1 MPRRKYRL
9 FTLCSVI
16 VLFLLYRVARNSWE
30 EPPGF
35 SNLQPPAF
43 PLDSEADPE
52 SNIERPKPLPE
63 GVDPP
68 VVPVEDFAKVE
79 VPDLKEQDEP
89 APVDRLALQKEEQE
103 QQQEASTKGSGPQAG
118 SDTQVEPQQPEVPA
132 EKVHWVKQPENFPLA
147 EDKITK
153 LPSGTPKK
161 IPKIQFEFAPETAEA
176 KARREIR
183 LQNITGE
190 IERSW
195 GAYRKYAWM
204 HDELSPVTGESRDPF
219 CGWAATLVDSLDT
232 LWIAGLTEAFDDAA
246 TAVADIDFTWSTR
259 RDIPVFETT
268 IRYLGGL
275 LAAYD
280 VSGGAAGKY
289 KILLDKAIE
298 LAEVL
303 MGVFDTPNRMPDLYY
318 KWEPQ
323 YASQPR
329 RASQVG
335 IAELG
340 TLSMEFTRLAQ
351 LTGSHKYYDAI
362 NRITDALIEMQKSR
376 HVSIPGLFPQGID
389 ASGCKRIMRPDPK
402 AMSDAAQSQLTQNK
416 DLGAPV
422 GYTGDE
428 DIITPAGHAPIDD
441 ERELLAD
448 QDPRLQKRGTDT
460 ELKDGWVAE
469 GVQPRKRPPY
479 NAKGEGVDWDCEPQA
494 LVPDSYAGYYYSMG
508 GSQDSA
514 YEYFPKVCTL
524 NNVSE
529 AAIDM

>member
-1 MPRRKYRL
+1 M
-9 FTLCSVI
+9 
-16 VLFLLYRVARNSWE
+16 LYRVARNSWE
-30 EPPGF
+30 EPAGYG
-35 SNLQPPAF
+35 NLQPPPF
-43 PLDSEADPE
+43 PLDHEADPE
-52 SNIERPKPLPE
+52 SDIERPQKLPD
-63 GVDPP
+63 GVEPP
-68 VVPVEDFAKVE
+68 IVAVEDFAKVE
-79 VPDLKEQDEP
+79 VPDLKEQDDP

-103 QQQEASTKGSGPQAG
+103 EKGESSTKGSEPQAG
-118 SDTQVEPQQPEVPA
+118 PDAQSEPQEPESPSVAEAPAPKASA
-132 EKVHWVKQPENFPLA
+132 EKVHWVKQLENFPLA
-147 EDKITK
+147 EEKVAR
-153 LPSGTPKK
+153 LPSGIPKK
-161 IPKIQFEFAPETAEA
+161 IPKIQHQFAPETAEA
-176 KARREIR
+176 KTRRETR

-204 HDELSPVTGESRDPF
+204 HDELSPVSGEHRDPF

-232 LWIAGLTEAFDDAA
+232 LWIAGLRDEFDNAVN
-246 TAVADIDFTWSTR
+246 AVAEIDFTWSTR

-280 VSGGAAGKY
+280 LSGGAEGSH
-289 KILLDKAIE
+289 KILLDKALE

-329 RASQVG
+329 RAGQVG

-362 NRITDALIEMQKSR
+362 NRITDALIEMQKAK

-389 ASGCKRIMRPDPK
+389 ASGCKRVLRPDPK
-402 AMSDAAQSQLTQNK
+402 AMSDAAQAQLTQNK
-416 DLGAPV
+416 DLGEPV
-422 GYTGDE
+422 GWTEEE

-441 ERELLAD
+441 ESELPAD
-448 QDPRLQKRGTDT
+448 QDPRLQKR
-460 ELKDGWVAE
+460 EAVSEMKDGWLAD

-479 NAKGEGVDWDCEPQA
+479 NAKGEGVDWDCEPQG
-494 LVPDSYAGYYYSMG
+494 LIPDSYAGYYYSMG

-514 YEYFPKVCTL
+514 YEYFPKVRTL
-524 NNVSE
+524 SRHHRNDS
-529 AAIDM
+529 